1 MDFAHGEGT
10 DSSAFVG
17 GEGLAE
23 DSPGDFSVVEI
34 DGFHESVAGG
44 GAVGETG
51 DFEVVGEDDGG
62 VFCQVFE
69 GVEHGGL
76 IFVGGAF
83 VEATEEGGGCESVE
97 VDFPGVEEVAFCGVV
112 GDGGEEIALA
122 VGSSIAASVSPDYES
137 VSW

>member
-10 DSSAFVG
+10 DPSAFVG

-44 GAVGETG
+44 GTVGEAG

-83 VEATEEGGGCESVE
+83 VEAAEEGGGCESVE
-97 VDFPGVEEVAFCGVV
+97 VDFPRVEEVSFGGVV

-122 VGSSIAASVSPDYES
+122 VGSSIAASVSPDYET

>member
-10 DSSAFVG
+10 DPSAFVG

-44 GAVGETG
+44 GTVGEAG

-83 VEATEEGGGCESVE
+83 VEAAEEGGGCESVE

-112 GDGGEEIALA
+112 GDGGEKIALA